1 MWCTRCRRSRPTG
14 SFADRR
20 FEEWRAGIRR
30 GDPRATDALGR
41 LLDAIAAKPVLTDRE
56 RCVLQMTADG
66 LTAREIA
73 AQWRVSADTVRQHRK
88 RILLRLGAANST
100 HAVALGIKRGLI
112 T

>member
-1 MWCTRCRRSRPTG
+1 M
-14 SFADRR
+14 
-20 FEEWRAGIRR
+20 
-30 GDPRATDALGR
+30 
-41 LLDAIAAKPVLTDRE
+41 
-56 RCVLQMTADG
+56 LQMTADG